1 MSSYKD
7 ILAGALGSLGSKV
20 KEVAESDAVRSLGSK
35 VRSVAESDTVRSVYE
50 QGSERVK
57 NVAKVAKLTVSTN
70 RDSEELK
77 KVYTE
82 IGKLYFEENRYAPA
96 SPFTGLFAQA
106 EALIGLLRE
115 KEAELAEMKA
125 DYEAARGG
133 IEVEIGDFE
142 DIVNATENE
151 GKGE

>member
-7 ILAGALGSLGSKV
+7 MLSDALSLIGSKAR
-20 KEVAESDAVRSLGSK
+20 ELAESDAM
-35 VRSVAESDTVRSVYE
+35 RSVYE
-50 QGSERVK
+50 QGSARVK
-57 NVAKVAKLTVSTN
+57 NVAKVAKLTLATN

-77 KVYTE
+77 RVYTE
-82 IGKLYFEENRYAPA
+82 IGKLCFELNRAAPA
-96 SPFTGLFAQA
+96 SPYTGLFAQA
-106 EALIGLLRE
+106 EELIASLRT
-115 KEAELAEMKA
+115 KEEELADMKA

-142 DIVNATENE
+142 DVVNATENE